1 MKEGYQQP
9 RKTKDFESN
18 RASTWSFFFLNNAKN
33 VEKITYIEKYLKNST
48 NIIVFENIIFIYN
61 YYLK

>member
-1 MKEGYQQP
+1 LRVIGLQHGL
-9 RKTKDFESN
+9 
-18 RASTWSFFFLNNAKN
+18 FFLNNAKN
-33 VEKITYIEKYLKNST
+33 IEKITYIKKYLKNST